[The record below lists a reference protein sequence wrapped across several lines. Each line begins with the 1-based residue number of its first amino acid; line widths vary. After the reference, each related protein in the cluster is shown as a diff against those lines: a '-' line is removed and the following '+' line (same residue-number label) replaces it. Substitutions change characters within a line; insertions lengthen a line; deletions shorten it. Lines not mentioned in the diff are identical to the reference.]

1 MSQEAPL
8 FYALP
13 KVYYSKCQFQFYGM
27 PDKIRSFELFM
38 NVDKAEI

>member
-13 KVYYSKCQFQFYGM
+13 KVYYSKCQSQFYGTL
-27 PDKIRSFELFM
+27 DKIRSFELFAT
-38 NVDKAEI
+38 VDKAEI